1 VGKTGE
7 ELRRLSFQPNPKYD
21 PPSRIEQ
28 ILTGMQGHILID
40 PSCNR
45 IAMIDG
51 TLQKDVSFGWGIL
64 GHLDRGGHIKLSQGD
79 VGDKHWQ
86 MTGIDMAFTG
96 KILLF
101 KSISAQS
108 METYTDFHPVAPDTT
123 FAQGVD
129 LLKKYEAQWLL
140 SQNK

>member
-1 VGKTGE
+1 L
-7 ELRRLSFQPNPKYD
+7 LR
-21 PPSRIEQ
+21 
-28 ILTGMQGHILID
+28 
-40 PSCNR
+40 
-45 IAMIDG
+45 
-51 TLQKDVSFGWGIL
+51 
-64 GHLDRGGHIKLSQGD
+64 QGD

-86 MTGIDMAFTG
+86 ITSIDMAFTG

-101 KSISAQS
+101 KTINAQS
-108 METYTDFHPVAPDTT
+108 TETYTDFRPVAPDTT

>member
-1 VGKTGE
+1 MVLLE
-7 ELRRLSFQPNPKYD
+7 
-21 PPSRIEQ
+21 
-28 ILTGMQGHILID
+28 
-40 PSCNR
+40 
-45 IAMIDG
+45 
-51 TLQKDVSFGWGIL
+51 KDVSFGWGIL
-64 GHLDRGGHIKLSQGD
+64 GHLDRGGHIKISQGD

-101 KSISAQS
+101 KTITAQS
-108 METYTDFHPVAPDTT
+108 TETYSDFPPVAPDTT
-123 FAQGVD
+123 FAQGMD